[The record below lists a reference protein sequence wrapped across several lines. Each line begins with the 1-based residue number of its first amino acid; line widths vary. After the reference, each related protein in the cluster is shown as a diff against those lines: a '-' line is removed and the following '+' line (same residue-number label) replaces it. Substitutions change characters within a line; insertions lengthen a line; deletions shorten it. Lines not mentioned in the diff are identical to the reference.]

1 MNFVVKELQPLL
13 NVSLKFLFKENVC
26 LMNIG
31 ANSLNRDV
39 LTTLVNQYQRK
50 TVISIYRAIFSQQR
64 LT

>member
-13 NVSLKFLFKENVC
+13 KVSLKFLFKENVY

-39 LTTLVNQYQRK
+39 LTTLVN
-50 TVISIYRAIFSQQR
+50 
-64 LT
+64 

>member
-13 NVSLKFLFKENVC
+13 KVSLKFLFQENVC

-39 LTTLVNQYQRK
+39 LTTLVN
-50 TVISIYRAIFSQQR
+50 
-64 LT
+64 